1 MVTKARPQRA
11 RADGKCIRV
20 AMEVRRSTS
29 LTAYALSLRGAAL
42 LLHDQALLPNAKVID
57 VSISDFCSRLEYGRP
72 CYGASPMLSGRFRS
86 IGPKSRDS
94 GRHTSSNE
102 AVKGSGGGQTREDRL
117 LPDSEYTVF
126 PVSVNLKKLIK
137 ARGCYRRMIRGRTC

>member
-102 AVKGSGGGQTREDRL
+102 ADRL